1 MHYIGK
7 IQDTQMKAF
16 VDNEFKKSYPQI
28 DLFAVDWSEID
39 TVSDRIENPTVFIY
53 YADIPPHNGLNTF
66 FKLFDQHRDKTFH
79 MFTQPADWTHLANW
93 PSNTHWYHYNF
104 CPHSHDIDDFL
115 GGYRTLESI
124 TDKNFSSTKA
134 GICLN
139 RLPRTHRLVS
149 LSYMLGINLDT
160 HCTITAPLLRWYLNN
175 NSVDIMD
182 VVPWNFECH
191 ENFKL
196 NMLEGWKRAKLG
208 DGLLNVIV
216 DAYPPYDELAP
227 NQTLFT
233 NPENFINNLTP
244 LYQNSFVEFVTES
257 VYDYDLAFITE
268 KLLNS
273 QLGSNFPILISG
285 RGTVTWLREHGFDVF
300 DDVVDH
306 SYDSI
311 ADPVVRMQMCIH
323 DNAKLIKDIQR
334 TKDLWQTHQHRFQQN
349 VNWYKNTYD
358 DLLSKGRK
366 TFESLLLTNPT
377 PRAKQN

>member
-16 VDNEFKKSYPQI
+16 VDNEFKKSYPQV

-39 TVSDRIENPTVFIY
+39 VVNDQIENPTVVIY
-53 YADIPPHNGLNTF
+53 YADPPPFEGLDVF
-66 FKLFDQHRDKTFH
+66 FKLFSNHSDKTFH
-79 MFTQPADWTHLANW
+79 MFTMPADWTHLANW
-93 PSNTHWYHYNF
+93 PSNTHWYLYNF

-149 LSYMLGINLDT
+149 LSYMLGINLDN

-182 VVPWNFECH
+182 VVPWHFEDH

-196 NMLEGWKRAKLG
+196 TMLKGWERAKHE

-273 QLGSNFPILISG
+273 QLGSNFPIWIGG
-285 RGTVTWLREHGFDVF
+285 RGTVTWLREHGCDVF

-306 SYDSI
+306 SYDSVQ
-311 ADPVVRMQMCIH
+311 DPVVRMQMCI
-323 DNAKLIKDIQR
+323 DKNSKLLKDIKHTQ
-334 TKDLWQTHQHRFQQN
+334 DLWRRHQHRFQQN
-349 VNWYKNTYD
+349 VNWYKKTYD

-366 TFESLLLTNPT
+366 TLESLLLSANK
-377 PRAKQN
+377 RQF

>member
-1 MHYIGK
+1 MHYIGNLQNT
-7 IQDTQMKAF
+7 QDKAF

-39 TVSDRIENPTVFIY
+39 SVGDQIENTTVVIY
-53 YADIPPHNGLNTF
+53 YADVPPDNGLNTF

-79 MFTQPADWTHLANW
+79 MFTQPADWTHLADW
-93 PSNTHWYHYNF
+93 PSNTHWYRYNF
-104 CPHSHDIDDFL
+104 SPLSHDIDDFL

-124 TDKNFSSTKA
+124 TDKNFSSTKV

-149 LSYMLGINLDT
+149 LSYMLGTNLDQY
-160 HCTITAPLLRWYLNN
+160 CTITAPLLRWYLNN

-182 VVPWNFECH
+182 VVPWHFEDH
-191 ENFKL
+191 DNFKL
-196 NMLEGWKRAKLG
+196 KMLEGWERAKVH
-208 DGLLNVIV
+208 DGIENITV
-216 DAYPPYDELAP
+216 DAYPPYKDLEP
-227 NQTLFT
+227 NQTIFT
-233 NPENFINNLTP
+233 NPENFTNNLVP

-257 VYDYDLAFITE
+257 VYDYDLAWVTE

-273 QLGSNFPILISG
+273 QLGSNFPIWISG

-306 SYDSI
+306 TYDSVQ
-311 ADPVVRMQMCIH
+311 DPVVRMQMCI
-323 DNAKLIKDIQR
+323 DSNLNLFKDAKR
-334 TKDLWQTHQHRFQQN
+334 TKKLWQTHQYRFQQN

-358 DLLSKGRK
+358 NLLAKGRK
-366 TFESLLLTNPT
+366 TLYSLLLSSNK
-377 PRAKQN
+377 RQF